1 MKHLSSRTKT
11 KKFDYADGQALALRH
26 RSENEYFSDA
36 GIPTHFISAENLDT
50 HVIANLQALYTRA
63 HQPTSLSAD
72 NRQAFECRIR
82 DIIGTP
88 QTVLSVLPDF
98 IAETG
103 CTRQDCLVALYQ
115 AIWYRRLR
123 VNLHAPIL
131 PDKPLRAEPADVQ
144 IGRAHV

>member
-50 HVIANLQALYTRA
+50 HVIAHLQSLYTRA

-72 NRQAFECRIR
+72 NRQAFDCRIR
-82 DIIGTP
+82 DIIGTQQP
-88 QTVLSVLPDF
+88 VLSVLHDF
-98 IAETG
+98 IAQTG
-103 CTRQDCLVALYQ
+103 CNRPSCIVDLD
-115 AIWYRRLR
+115 
-123 VNLHAPIL
+123 HAGTTEH
-131 PDKPLRAEPADVQ
+131 K
-144 IGRAHV
+144 